1 MTPEDCDD
9 GNPLIYP
16 GAYEYVDD
24 TDADC
29 DGYAEGVDGTG
40 FGGLGG
46 FSNIGL
52 VFGDPRLL
60 LFLFKGQQDLDLDQ
74 DGYPHSQDCNDFNA
88 AQHPGAVEFPD
99 GLDNDC
105 DGLVDEGFVIPD
117 FAIANFQLDRYPPSC
132 TTCSRFLLS
141 SGLSLGSL

>member
-60 LFLFKGQQDLDLDQ
+60 RANLRQSPTRRPRVNFCFNSPIRCARDSSILIARSSWQAPFRLF
-74 DGYPHSQDCNDFNA
+74 
-88 AQHPGAVEFPD
+88 
-99 GLDNDC
+99 
-105 DGLVDEGFVIPD
+105 
-117 FAIANFQLDRYPPSC
+117 FQLDQ
-132 TTCSRFLLS
+132 
-141 SGLSLGSL
+141 